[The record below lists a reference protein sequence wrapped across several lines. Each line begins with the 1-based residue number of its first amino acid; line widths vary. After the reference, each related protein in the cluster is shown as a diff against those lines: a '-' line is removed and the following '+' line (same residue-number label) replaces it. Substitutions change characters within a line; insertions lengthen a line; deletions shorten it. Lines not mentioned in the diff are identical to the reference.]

1 MRSIATS
8 RSADPR
14 LVVNMEPKEPPQTNA
29 WPSAART
36 LLILGV
42 AVGLALGLRAT
53 RGVTAPILLG
63 LVAVIGAS
71 PLVAILTKRRVPPV
85 LAYIVSLLIIVIV
98 IIGLMFLMS
107 YMIFLTRDLLPQIQ
121 DQLTALEQDF
131 VDTLAGWGIDISG
144 IIEEQ
149 ILKPE
154 NVVGWVSTALS
165 ALYAALKSVS
175 LIVFIVAYM
184 LVEVS
189 GFRRRFY
196 QAIGEDR
203 PTLRRWLAWASDT
216 RRYLWITTVVA
227 AVVAILNFA
236 LLWALG
242 VPHPFTWAFL
252 SFVMSYIPNVGFLI
266 ALLPPVTLAILQRSW
281 GMVIGVLVGY
291 IVINF
296 VADNIFKPRFL
307 KKGMDLPPAVSFL
320 SLLIWGFML
329 GPIGALLAVPMTM
342 MVRTVLLEGSPET
355 EPLALLLRSGDPAPT
370 SRRPRWWPRR
380 GKGGGATPES

>member
-1 MRSIATS
+1 M
-8 RSADPR
+8 
-14 LVVNMEPKEPPQTNA
+14 
-29 WPSAART
+29 
-36 LLILGV
+36 LGIV
-42 AVGLALGLRAT
+42 VGLALGLRAT

-63 LVAVIGAS
+63 LVVVIGAS
-71 PLVAILTKRRVPPV
+71 PLVGGLIKRRVPPV
-85 LAYIVSLLIIVIV
+85 LAYIVSLLVIV
-98 IIGLMFLMS
+98 IAILALLFLMS
-107 YMIFLTRDLLPQIQ
+107 YMIFQTKDLLPQLE
-121 DQLTALEQDF
+121 DQLIALEQDF
-131 VDTLAGWGIDISG
+131 VDTLAGWGFDISG
-144 IIEEQ
+144 VIEEQ

-154 NVVGWVSTALS
+154 NVVGWVSAALA
-165 ALYAALKSVS
+165 ALYGALKSVS

-189 GFRRRFY
+189 GFRKRFY
-196 QAIGEDR
+196 VALGEDR
-203 PTLRRWLAWASDT
+203 PALRRWLLWVRDT
-216 RRYLWITTVVA
+216 RSYLWITTVL
-227 AVVAILNFA
+227 AVVVAVLNFA

-296 VADNIFKPRFL
+296 VSDNIFKPRFL
-307 KKGMDLPPAVSFL
+307 KTGMDLPAAVSFL
-320 SLLIWGFML
+320 SLLVWGFVL

-355 EPLALLLRSGDPAPT
+355 EPLALLLRSGGPGGPART
-370 SRRPRWWPRR
+370 RRPAWWWFKRA
-380 GKGGGATPES
+380 KGGGPT